1 MQPDSVPKPAGEL
14 TSDQSGVQTAAQPQA
29 ATAVIPPEVLVLG
42 GGPAGLAC
50 AMELS
55 RHRRPSILIEKD
67 AQVGGLAK
75 TLTIREGDQVFLT
88 DIGPHRFFSKNQY
101 LYDFIEDLLH
111 EEWRQV
117 PRLTRQFIDGKFY
130 DYPVKA
136 LQVFRN
142 IGPWKTF
149 RILLDYAVARL
160 QFGLFRRP
168 MSTFEDYVV
177 ANFGRTLAEFSM
189 INYTEKIWG
198 IPADTIH
205 PDWAK
210 QRIHGLNLWSV
221 AKNILSSALLPRRAG
236 KQAPKSLVDQF
247 YYPQFGTGRIYEE
260 IKQHLQATGTRIETS
275 SEPIAVRHDGKRITS
290 VDVRLADGRVET
302 LHPQHVVESVPLTA
316 FLKLLD
322 PPPPPPV
329 LEAAQGL
336 KWRAQVYLFLT
347 LDKEQVT
354 ADNWIYFPNREIP
367 FGRTSEMKNFSK
379 DMCPPGK
386 TSFFIEFF
394 AFETD
399 AIWSMTKE
407 QVLDLVMPYFER
419 WGFFTRAEVRD
430 SYLWKRSHV
439 YPVYDLEYK
448 DRLSVIQQ
456 WLDGIENLIYLGRP
470 GRFRYTNQ
478 DHSLEMG
485 IVASRM
491 ILEGRK
497 YDLDAIGSEN
507 EYFEKGPIYEK
518 RL

>member
-1 MQPDSVPKPAGEL
+1 MTDEARMDSDIL
-14 TSDQSGVQTAAQPQA
+14 
-29 ATAVIPPEVLVLG
+29 ILG

-55 RHRRPSILIEKD
+55 RRGRPSTIVEKD
-67 AQVGGLAK
+67 EQVGGLAK
-75 TLTIREGDQVFLT
+75 TLRIVEGDDVFLT
-88 DIGPHRFFSKNQY
+88 DIGPHRFFSKNKY

-111 EEWRQV
+111 EEWREV
-117 PRLTRQFIDGKFY
+117 PRLTRQFIEGKFY

-136 LQVFRN
+136 LQVFKN
-142 IGPWKTF
+142 IGPWRSF
-149 RILLDYAVARL
+149 RIGFDYFVARI
-160 QFGLFRRP
+160 QYGLFKKR
-168 MSTFEDYVV
+168 MTTFEDYVV

-198 IPADTIH
+198 IPARTIH

-221 AKNILSSALLPRRAG
+221 LLNVVKSALFARKKGA
-236 KQAPKSLVDQF
+236 ATPKSLIDQF
-247 YYPQFGTGRIYEE
+247 FYPQFGTGRIYQE
-260 IKQHLQATGTRIETS
+260 IARHLEKTGTNIQCA
-275 SEPIAVRHDGKRITS
+275 SEPVAVHHDGKRITA
-290 VDVRLADGRVET
+290 VDVKQADGSVRKHRPSH
-302 LHPQHVVESVPLTA
+302 LVESVPLTR
-316 FLKLLD
+316 FLDLLQ
-322 PPPPPPV
+322 PPPPPAV
-329 LEAAQGL
+329 LDAAKGL

-347 LDKEQVT
+347 LDKEQIT
-354 ADNWIYFPNREIP
+354 PDNWIYFPNKDIP

-386 TSFFIEFF
+386 TSFFVEFF

-407 QVLDLVMPYFER
+407 QVLDLVLPYFEQ
-419 WGFFTRAEVRD
+419 WGFFTRKDVRNT
-430 SYLWKRSHV
+430 YLLKRQHV

-448 DRLSVIQQ
+448 DRLDTIRQ
-456 WLDGIENLIYLGRP
+456 WLDTIENLIYVGRP

-485 IVASRM
+485 IIASRM

-497 YDLDAIGSEN
+497 YDMYTVGSEN

-518 RL
+518 RI

>member
-1 MQPDSVPKPAGEL
+1 MHCEHL
-14 TSDQSGVQTAAQPQA
+14 
-29 ATAVIPPEVLVLG
+29 ILG
-42 GGPAGLAC
+42 AGPAGLAC

-55 RHRRPSILIEKD
+55 RKGKHSFVVERD

-75 TLTIREGDQVFLT
+75 TLEVREGEHVFLT
-88 DIGPHRFFSKNQY
+88 DIGPHRFFSKNKY

-111 EEWRQV
+111 EEWRKV

-136 LQVFRN
+136 LQVFKN
-142 IGPWKTF
+142 IGPWKSLRIVFDYF
-149 RILLDYAVARL
+149 RARL
-160 QFGLFRRP
+160 AYGAFGKP
-168 MSTFEDYVV
+168 MATFEDYVV

-198 IPADTIH
+198 IPARTIH
-205 PDWAK
+205 PDWAR

-221 AKNILSSALLPRRAG
+221 FVNVCKQALLGGG
-236 KQAPKSLVDQF
+236 KGGAKPKSLVDEF

-260 IKQHLQATGTRIETS
+260 IKKHLVATGTTLHTS
-275 SEPIAVRHDGKRITS
+275 SEPVKVRHDGQRITS
-290 VDVRLADGRVET
+290 VDVRLADGSVQTIE
-302 LHPQHVVESVPLTA
+302 PNHVVESVPITR
-316 FLKLLD
+316 FLELLE
-322 PPPPPPV
+322 PPPPPEV
-329 LEAAQGL
+329 QAAASQL

-347 LDKEQVT
+347 LDKESVT
-354 ADNWIYFPNREIP
+354 KDNWIYFPNKEIP
-367 FGRTSEMKNFSK
+367 FGRTAEMKNFST

-386 TSFFIEFF
+386 TSFFVEFF

-399 AIWSMTKE
+399 PIWSMTKE
-407 QVLDLVMPYFER
+407 QVMDLALPWFER
-419 WGFFTRAEVRD
+419 WGFFTKQDVRQ
-430 SYLWKRSHV
+430 SYLWKRPCV
-439 YPVYDLEYK
+439 YPVYDVDY
-448 DRLSVIQQ
+448 DRRLDVVKQ
-456 WLDGIENLIYLGRP
+456 WLDRLGNLIYLGRP

-497 YDLDAIGSEN
+497 YDLDTIGSEN

-518 RL
+518 RI